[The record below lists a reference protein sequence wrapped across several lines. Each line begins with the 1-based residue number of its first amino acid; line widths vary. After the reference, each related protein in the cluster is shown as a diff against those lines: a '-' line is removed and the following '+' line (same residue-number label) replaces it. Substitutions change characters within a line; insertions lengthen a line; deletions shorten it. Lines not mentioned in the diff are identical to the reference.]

1 MSFPLCRIPLLAPDS
16 YIGKARVYPPSE
28 RNTMITISELYVKK
42 NFSLKIAL
50 TKLNETAQGVLFLVD
65 QDDRFIR
72 TVTDGDIRR
81 LLLKG
86 HTLDSLLNEL
96 PQLESKAL
104 PVSSTIQDAYNLM
117 KKYEFDH
124 IPLIDENGRPVRLIH
139 RKELSSNILLS
150 SPHIGEHEQQYVQE
164 AFSTNWV
171 APLGPNVDS
180 FEKEVAEYIHIN
192 SAVALSSGTAAI
204 HLALILL
211 DVKPGD
217 VVFAS
222 SFTFVATVNPIM
234 YQGATPVFI
243 DSDLDTWNMSPI
255 ALARALQEA
264 KANNKLPKAVIIVN
278 LYGQSANYDVLCQ
291 LCEQYNVPIIED
303 AAESLGATYNNKHSG
318 TFGKLGVFSF
328 NGNKII
334 TTSGGG
340 MLISEDEEL
349 IERARFLATQARDPA
364 PHYEHSVVGYNY
376 RMSNVL
382 AGIGRGQ
389 LKVLEKR
396 VAARRNVF
404 NQYKDAF
411 KSLSFIEMMPEIKN
425 GYSTRWLSTMVINPK
440 YSSLRPEDLIA
451 HLQSNN
457 IEARRTWKPMHMQA
471 LFAGFTYYPH
481 DKQFSVSDYLFD
493 QGICLPSGSN
503 LNITDIDRVIDCL
516 NDVFVCPKT
525 C

>member
-1 MSFPLCRIPLLAPDS
+1 
-16 YIGKARVYPPSE
+16 
-28 RNTMITISELYVKK
+28 MINIKELYVTK
-42 NFSLKIAL
+42 NISLITAL
-50 TKLNETAQGVLFLVD
+50 TKLDETAQGVLFLVD
-65 QDDRFIR
+65 NDSRFIR

-86 HTLDSLLNEL
+86 CTLDSTLSEL
-96 PQLESKAL
+96 PELNSKSL
-104 PVSSTIQDAYNLM
+104 PISSTMQDAYLLM
-117 KKYEFDH
+117 KEHEFDH
-124 IPLIDENGRPVRLIH
+124 IPMIDEQGKPIRLIH

-164 AFSTNWV
+164 AFATNWI

-180 FEKEVAEYIHIN
+180 FEKEVAEYIN
-192 SAVALSSGTAAI
+192 VKSAVALSSGTAAI

-217 VVFAS
+217 IIFAS

-243 DSDLDTWNMSPI
+243 DSDLESWNMSPQ
-255 ALARALQEA
+255 ALERALKEA
-264 KANNKLPKAVIIVN
+264 KINNKLPKAVIIVN
-278 LYGQSANYDVLCQ
+278 LYGQSANYVA
-291 LCEQYNVPIIED
+291 LCELCSTYNIPIIED
-303 AAESLGATYNNKHSG
+303 AAESLGATYHNKHSG

-340 MLISEDEEL
+340 MLVSEDEQL
-349 IERARFLATQARDPA
+349 IERARFLATQARDSA

-396 VAARRNVF
+396 VESRRNVF
-404 NQYKDAF
+404 NQYKEAF
-411 KSLSFIEMMPEIKN
+411 KSLPFFEMMPEIEN
-425 GYSTRWLSTMVINPK
+425 GYSTRWLSTMLINPK
-440 YSSLRPEDLIA
+440 LSSIRPEELIEQLK
-451 HLQSNN
+451 HYN
-457 IEARRTWKPMHMQA
+457 IEARRTWKPMHRQA
-471 LFAGFTYYPH
+471 LFSGAVYYPH
-481 DKQFSVSDYLFD
+481 DKNVSVSDYLFE

-503 LNITDIDRVIDCL
+503 LNLKDIQRVINCL
-516 NDVFVCPKT
+516 NDICNLN
-525 C
+525 